1 MFCLSACGKNTIS
14 ETDSI
19 IEERESTEVEQST
32 EIESEEMTGELL
44 KNERELISETK
55 EETVFTVDMNEVTEV
70 ICPAKVSLKRAD
82 VSYGEVSHFTY
93 ESETTKCTRGAN
105 ILLPADYDE
114 NRKYPVLYFLH
125 GIFGDE
131 NSMVKDG
138 NNKIPEIVGN
148 LKADGVIEDIIVI
161 FPNMYAS
168 DDPELKPGFAAEQIV
183 PYDNFINDLTN
194 DLIPY
199 VEEHYAVMT
208 DREHR
213 GIIGFSMGG
222 RESLFIGI
230 SRSDLFAYIGAIA
243 PAPGLTPAKDWAME
257 HIGQLQEDELVIKQE
272 GYEPKLLMVCCGTK
286 DSVVGQFPSIYHD
299 ILTRNQVD
307 HLWYEIPEAD
317 HDSNAIKSGLYNY
330 LIRWFYE
337 E

>member
-1 MFCLSACGKNTIS
+1 MVQ
-14 ETDSI
+14 
-19 IEERESTEVEQST
+19 ESTEEAEIMQT
-32 EIESEEMTGELL
+32 QEEIEIESEDMSGELL
-44 KNERELISETK
+44 KNNNELFQ
-55 EETVFTVDMNEVTEV
+55 EEIEDAVFKVDMKEVSEV
-70 ICPAKVSLKRAD
+70 ICPTKISLKRGN

-93 ESETTKCTRGAN
+93 ESETTRCTRGAN

-114 NRKYPVLYFLH
+114 SKEYPVLYFLH

-148 LKADGVIEDIIVI
+148 LKADGIIDDIIVV

-168 DDPELKPGFAAEQIV
+168 DDPSLKPGFDAKQIA

-194 DLIPY
+194 DLIQY
-199 VEEHYAVMT
+199 VEEHFAVMK

-222 RESLFIGI
+222 RESLFIGV
-230 SRSDLFAYIGAIA
+230 SRSDLFSCIGAIA
-243 PAPGLTPAKDWAME
+243 PAPGLTPAKDWAMQHE
-257 HIGQLQEDELVIKQE
+257 GQLQEDELVIIKKE
-272 GYEPKLLMVCCGTK
+272 YEPKLLMICCGTK
-286 DSVVGQFPSIYHD
+286 DSVVGQFPASYHD
-299 ILTRNQVD
+299 IMTRNQVE

-330 LIRWFYE
+330 LIRWFY
-337 E
+337 